1 MCFLTPLCYVNKAI
15 TREIRKIEK
24 SQSLEDG
31 AYIVAMTANVLED
44 DRRACVNAGMND
56 FISKPVQI
64 TELQNVISKS
74 QGETSLEKSE
84 FIASPLSSEALQEIL
99 PMYLSQA
106 REQVNAIEEAAK
118 SGNTEKIMRIAHQ
131 LKGSSAN
138 LGASALARL
147 CGQIENDG
155 ADGASE
161 MDSSLV
167 ADLGRQLDIAESLLR
182 QAIR

>member
-1 MCFLTPLCYVNKAI
+1 
-15 TREIRKIEK
+15 
-24 SQSLEDG
+24 
-31 AYIVAMTANVLED
+31 
-44 DRRACVNAGMND
+44 
-56 FISKPVQI
+56 
-64 TELQNVISKS
+64 
-74 QGETSLEKSE
+74 
-84 FIASPLSSEALQEIL
+84 
-99 PMYLSQA
+99 MYLSQA

-147 CGQIENDG
+147 CGQIENDV